1 MARRLRLPAL
11 AAALAA
17 CVASVAGCAS
27 GTPPATTALT
37 PTFTYSYPLDVITD
51 WDPATSYSNE
61 LVALQNVY
69 ESLTR
74 YDPGTGTVKPQ
85 LATSW
90 SSTAGGLTW
99 TFHLREG
106 VRFHD
111 GNPVT
116 AQAAKAAIARTIAAQ
131 GGAAYIW
138 GAVSSIDTPDPH
150 TLVFHLSYAAPMDVI
165 ASSDYGAYVY
175 DTAPPGVKPGALK
188 SWLEAAHDTGTGPY
202 TVADWNQGQE
212 AEVTLDA
219 FPGYWGGWSGRHYR
233 QVVFDHT
240 PDVTTAWQTLETGDV
255 DFRSQLNPELFK
267 EATHFRALGTQAT
280 ASLQNLIA
288 FFNTAAG
295 PLTDVRLRQAVQNAV
310 DYDGLL
316 AALHGSVGP
325 AQGLIPSGLP
335 GNDPALTRHQNLPLA
350 RKLLAEA
357 GYGPGGRHLNLSL
370 TYAQGDDAQQLFVT
384 LLSSDLQALNITVD
398 ARPMQWNAQWAQAKA
413 TDPAHRQDILLMY
426 WYADYASAYSWF
438 VNLFHSA
445 QPVSFN
451 LSYLDDPVVDKEID
465 AIPQLTATDPAA
477 ERANYA
483 LLQRQ
488 LLEQDAAAAPLFV
501 NTYQRVYASGITG
514 YRDNPA
520 YPDVVFVHDLEPSP

>member
-11 AAALAA
+11 AAAVAA
-17 CVASVAGCAS
+17 CVAGCAS
-27 GTPPATTALT
+27 GTAPAKTALS
-37 PTFTYSYPLDVITD
+37 PTFTYSYHLDVVTD

-61 LVALQNVY
+61 LIALQNVY

-74 YDPGTGTVKPQ
+74 YDPATRKVAPR
-85 LATSW
+85 LASSW
-90 SSTAGGLTW
+90 AASADGLTW
-99 TFHLREG
+99 TFRLRPG

-111 GNPVT
+111 GNPMT
-116 AQAAKAAIARTIAAQ
+116 AQVAKAAIERTIAEQ

-138 GAVSSIDTPDPH
+138 GAVSSIDTPDPA

-165 ASSDYGAYVY
+165 ASSDYGAYIY

-188 SWLEAAHDTGTGPY
+188 DWLEAGHDTGTGPY
-202 TVADWNQGQE
+202 TVAGWNQGQE
-212 AEVTLDA
+212 AEVQLDA
-219 FPGYWGGWSGRHYR
+219 FRGYWAGWQGRHYGR
-233 QVVFDHT
+233 IVFNHT
-240 PDVTTAWQTLETGDV
+240 PDVTTAWQTAETGDV
-255 DFRSQLNPELFK
+255 DFVAQLNPELFK
-267 EATHFRALGTQAT
+267 EATHFHSLGTQAT
-280 ASLQNLIA
+280 PSLQNLIA

-295 PLTDVRLRQAVQNAV
+295 PLADVRLRQAVQNAI
-310 DYDGLL
+310 DYDGLV
-316 AALHGSVGP
+316 AALHGGVSP
-325 AQGLIPSGLP
+325 AQGLIPSGLD
-335 GNDPALTRHQNLPLA
+335 GNDPKLTRHQNLPLA

-357 GYGPGGRHLNLSL
+357 GYGRGGKHLTLTL

-384 LLSSDLQALNITVD
+384 LLSSELQDLNITLD
-398 ARPMQWNAQWAQAKA
+398 AKPMQWNAQWAQAKA
-413 TDPAHRQDILLMY
+413 TDPGHRQDILLMY

-438 VNLFHSA
+438 INLFHSA

-477 ERANYA
+477 ARADYA

-488 LLEQDAAAAPLFV
+488 LLDQDAAAAPLFV
-501 NTYQRVYASGITG
+501 DTYQRVYAGGITG
-514 YRDNPA
+514 YHDNPA